1 MSTGLLIIIVIV
13 VLLVAVAAVAI
24 IVFRRMMGQ
33 PMYRPGMVREGKNL
47 RGSLT
52 PPEQPAEPEWWA
64 MEEDIRL
71 HHFAEGEGRNVVVV
85 HGGPGYPYRKPWA
98 GLAPLTGAFRFH
110 YYDQR
115 GCGRSTRPFD
125 RFEEK
130 NNWKNIQTLEQTLGI
145 GAQVADLERIR
156 RILGEERLILIGSS
170 FGGLLATLYAAEF
183 PERVEAMV
191 LVAPADLLVMP
202 PPSGGLFED
211 VGKRL
216 PAEMQEEYTAYM
228 ADYFDFSGV
237 FDKSEAELA
246 EMNVGFTKFY
256 RAVYPAG
263 AGEGAED
270 SGDGADQ
277 GMIPEQGEPGGWM
290 VQGQYFSL
298 GKRHDYRDALKVIEA
313 PVLVVH
319 GADDLQTVETS
330 RRYADQF
337 VNGRFEVI
345 EGAGHF
351 VYEERPEA
359 FAAVLNSGFEA
370 NLRKKSAESTITS

>member
-1 MSTGLLIIIVIV
+1 MSIGVVIV
-13 VLLVAVAAVAI
+13 VIVVVLLLLAAAAGLL
-24 IVFRRMMGQ
+24 FRRMMGR
-33 PMYRPGMVREGKNL
+33 PMYRPGMVRDGKNL
-47 RGSLT
+47 RGPLR
-52 PPEQPAEPEWWA
+52 PPAQPDEPEWWV

-71 HHFAEGEGRNVVVV
+71 YHFAEGEGRNVVMV
-85 HGGPGYPYRKPWA
+85 HGGPGFPFTQPWS
-98 GLAPLTGAFRFH
+98 GLASLTGAYRFH

-130 NNWKNIQTLEQTLGI
+130 NNWKNIQKLEQTLGI

-211 VGKRL
+211 IGQRL
-216 PAEMQEEYTAYM
+216 PAEMQDEYEAYM
-228 ADYFDFSGV
+228 AEYFDFGAV

-246 EMNVGFTKFY
+246 VMNVGFVKY
-256 RAVYPAG
+256 YQAVYPVGSANT
-263 AGEGAED
+263 
-270 SGDGADQ
+270 GDDTE
-277 GMIPEQGEPGGWM
+277 IPEEGEPGGWM

-298 GKRHDYRDALKVIEA
+298 GKQHDYRSALKVIEA

-319 GADDLQTVETS
+319 GALDLQTEATS
-330 RRYADQF
+330 RLYADHF
-337 VNGRFEVI
+337 VNGRFEVMV
-345 EGAGHF
+345 GAGHF
-351 VYEERPEA
+351 VYEERPAA
-359 FAAVLNSGFEA
+359 FAAVVGEWLGTGGLGDGE
-370 NLRKKSAESTITS
+370 K

>member
-1 MSTGLLIIIVIV
+1 MSIGIVIV
-13 VLLVAVAAVAI
+13 VIVVGLLFLVAVTI
-24 IVFRRMMGQ
+24 LVFRRMIGR

-47 RGSLT
+47 RGPLT
-52 PPEQPAEPEWWA
+52 PPEQPADPEWWA
-64 MEEDIRL
+64 MEEDIRVY
-71 HHFAEGEGRNVVVV
+71 HFAEGAGRNVVVV
-85 HGGPGYPYRKPWA
+85 HGGPGYPYRQPWA
-98 GLAPLTGAFRFH
+98 GLASLTGEYRFH

-130 NNWKNIQTLEQTLGI
+130 NNWKNIQKLEQTLGI

-211 VGKRL
+211 IGQRL
-216 PAEMQEEYTAYM
+216 PAEMQEEYEAYM
-228 ADYFDFSGV
+228 ADYFDFGAV

-246 EMNVGFTKFY
+246 VMNVGFVKY
-256 RAVYPAG
+256 YQAVYPVGSA
-263 AGEGAED
+263 D
-270 SGDGADQ
+270 TGDDTEV
-277 GMIPEQGEPGGWM
+277 PEEGEPGGWM

-298 GKRHDYRDALKVIEA
+298 GKQHDYRSALEVVEA

-319 GADDLQTVETS
+319 GADDLQAEAAS
-330 RRYADQF
+330 RRYAEQF
-337 VNGRFEVI
+337 ANGRFEVI
-345 EGAGHF
+345 AGAGHF
-351 VYEERPEA
+351 VYEERREA
-359 FAAVLNSGFEA
+359 FVAVVGEWLGTGGVGDGEKWS
-370 NLRKKSAESTITS
+370 

>member
-1 MSTGLLIIIVIV
+1 MGDRDWMAEGWVMSTGLVIV
-13 VLLVAVAAVAI
+13 VFVVVLLLLVVALAI
-24 IVFRRMMGQ
+24 LVFRRMMGR

-47 RGSLT
+47 RGPLT
-52 PPEQPAEPEWWA
+52 PPEQPADPEWWA

-71 HHFAEGEGRNVVVV
+71 YHFAEGEGRNVVVV
-85 HGGPGYPYRKPWA
+85 HGGPGFPYRQPWA
-98 GLAPLTGAFRFH
+98 GLAPLIGEYRFH

-125 RFEEK
+125 RFEDK
-130 NNWKNIQTLEQTLGI
+130 NNWKNIQKLEQTLGI

-216 PAEMQEEYTAYM
+216 PAEMQNEYQAFL
-228 ADYFDFSGV
+228 ADYFDFGGL
-237 FDKSEAELA
+237 FKKSEAELA
-246 EMNVGFTKFY
+246 AMNVGFTKFY
-256 RAVYPAG
+256 RVVYPVG
-263 AGEGAED
+263 TGEGSD
-270 SGDGADQ
+270 SAQ
-277 GMIPEQGEPGGWM
+277 KEIPEQGEPGGWM

-319 GADDLQTVETS
+319 GALDLQTEATS
-330 RRYADQF
+330 RLYADHF
-337 VNGRFEVI
+337 VNGRFEVMM
-345 EGAGHF
+345 GAGHF
-351 VYEERPEA
+351 VYEERPAA
-359 FAAVLNSGFEA
+359 FAAVVKEG
-370 NLRKKSAESTITS
+370 ITGSRN